1 MNHILGFSNYATS
14 LVDKNRN
21 YDQYNPDNFKFVY
34 DKDFLDKDDFARLS
48 DELLNY
54 EEDLKNSLDSRGDI
68 LRYNLPIK
76 SEFVKDIIKKYESKI
91 RQLTKNRSVY
101 LSKNFP
107 IELRKYTRG
116 CFMSPHKDTQIYKLP
131 QYECVFT
138 ISNTTDSVTKIEG
151 LDISTIP
158 NSILIVKA
166 EGVLHEVTK
175 VGGGERNFLK
185 FIFTETDDFL
195 RN

>member
-1 MNHILGFSNYATS
+1 MNHILGFSNYATG

-21 YDQYNPDNFKFVY
+21 YDQYNQDKFKFVY
-34 DKDFLDKDDFARLS
+34 DKDFLDKEDFARLS

-107 IELRKYTRG
+107 IELRKYTKG
-116 CFMSPHKDTQIYKLP
+116 CFMSSHKDTQIYKLP

-166 EGVLHEVTK
+166 EGVPHEVTK
-175 VGGGERNFLK
+175 VGSGERNFLK